1 MPSKTVSHPFQIF
14 NALAVSGTQ
23 QAVSSVTNVL
33 YRDSI
38 ALQFSYTGNI
48 TGNFDVQG
56 SIDYGQG
63 QPQSTGLSEQQFTGT
78 WTSLN
83 LSPAASISSGS
94 TNILVNTNQLAFA
107 ALRTVYTNS
116 SGTGTITGWTCGKS
130 LGQ

>member
-14 NALAVSGTQ
+14 NAVAVSGTQ
-23 QAVSSVTNVL
+23 VVTSSVTNVL
-33 YRDSI
+33 YRDSV
-38 ALQFSYTGNI
+38 ALQFSYSGNC
-48 TGNFDVQG
+48 TGNFDVQS

-94 TNILVNTNQLAFA
+94 TNILVNTNQLGFA

-116 SGTGTITGWTCGKS
+116 SGTGTITGWTSAKS